1 MPSPRDRVIRGDE
14 LEPGML
20 LKFRDGSYRRVV
32 RRETVLAQRDGIKL
46 MVPTPARATARGGRG
61 GVRGPQ
67 AQERNARQGLAR
79 RQEEGAPRRVA

>member
-32 RRETVLAQRDGIKL
+32 RRETVLAQPDGIKP
-46 MVPTPARATARGGRG
+46 MVPRLPELPPEAIVAVFCVIAPAAHTTVLSDR
-61 GVRGPQ
+61 
-67 AQERNARQGLAR
+67 
-79 RQEEGAPRRVA
+79 